1 MHLRSL
7 AAAALL
13 LAATPALA
21 DDYYLRTGI
30 GRVDAKD
37 LEADQATSWS
47 LGVGWR
53 FVDWLSVEAAY
64 NDLGTYFGT
73 EPAVGGPL
81 NEELTSL
88 ELGLAGKL
96 AFGDSGFFAQARAGM
111 HRWESKRSNVE
122 ALITETGND
131 PFYGIGIGYDF
142 GKYYGVSLG
151 VERYQASDEDHD
163 RVMLTFELR

>member
-21 DDYYLRTGI
+21 ARAADLGKTARES
-30 GRVDAKD
+30 AKD
-37 LEADQATSWS
+37 LDADRATSWS

-64 NDLGTYFGT
+64 NDLGTYFRA

-81 NEELTSL
+81 DQETTSL
-88 ELGLAGKL
+88 ELGLAAKL
-96 AFGDSGFFAQARAGM
+96 AFGDGGFFGTARAGM
-111 HRWESKRSNVE
+111 HRWESKR
-122 ALITETGND
+122 
-131 PFYGIGIGYDF
+131 
-142 GKYYGVSLG
+142 
-151 VERYQASDEDHD
+151 
-163 RVMLTFELR
+163 

>member
-21 DDYYLRTGI
+21 DDYYLRTGV

-37 LEADQATSWS
+37 LDADRATSWS

-64 NDLGTYFGT
+64 NDLGTYFRA

-81 NEELTSL
+81 DQETTSL
-88 ELGLAGKL
+88 ELGLAAKL
-96 AFGDSGFFAQARAGM
+96 AFGDGGFFGTARAGM

-122 ALITETGND
+122 TLFTLTGND

-142 GKYYGVSLG
+142 GEYYGVSLG
-151 VERYQASDEDHD
+151 VDRYQVGDEDHD